1 MPKGKSKKVTGLIK
15 DELKNG
21 KDGTIMTKFVGLNAK
36 YYSYLM
42 DDGSEDKKAKATK
55 ECVIKKK
62 TLKLDSYRNCLEAN
76 QLDKK
81 NNKKE

>member
-1 MPKGKSKKVTGLIK
+1 
-15 DELKNG
+15 
-21 KDGTIMTKFVGLNAK
+21 MTKFVGLHAK

-62 TLKLDSYRNCLEAN
+62 HLNLIVIGTV
-76 QLDKK
+76 
-81 NNKKE
+81 